1 MICHSGGRS
10 FQNLLGETRSPRSR
24 GRRMRRQMRGENT
37 ASTPPLWLLKSRATK
52 ERQEPPSGGR
62 DRKASGLVPASH
74 RQPGGEADR
83 TPPPPPPAG
92 SSSHGVKGRSDTV
105 RRGRVLERFAKAKG
119 EVSPGQRPGMDGPPG
134 VREKAED
141 EGGRSQRGG
150 REAAG
155 SGAAEKRGPAAPR
168 RLRDGCPGPEPRARG
183 PGQDD
188 SPSARGRLKRSCSLT
203 MQRTSTF
210 ITVLVLL
217 LGRCF

>member
-1 MICHSGGRS
+1 MEGTGKHQGSCP
-10 FQNLLGETRSPRSR
+10 LLTGSR
-24 GRRMRRQMRGENT
+24 G
-37 ASTPPLWLLKSRATK
+37 
-52 ERQEPPSGGR
+52 ERPTGR
-62 DRKASGLVPASH
+62 
-74 RQPGGEADR
+74 
-83 TPPPPPPAG
+83 PPPPPPSG

>member
-83 TPPPPPPAG
+83 TPPPPPAG